1 MKPKLHELTQ
11 SQQELLQDLVT
22 IIKEAVNV
30 EIIIPVS
37 VHWTT
42 RRTCS
47 FFLLDKACEEQF
59 HVTLLIILHPDF
71 NQSDSYAQDVIEG
84 RCRKR
89 ALVTAIVHSMPQ
101 VKTLLEKGNPF
112 FSTLCK
118 EESILYSA
126 GRIQLENFFI
136 ESSLLSTPF
145 PQPQSWEKWIDT
157 ARTFLLGAQFF
168 VEKELYRISAFML
181 HQAVEHTLIG
191 LIQVYTGYRS
201 NTHNVD
207 KLLRYSEIFTTK
219 MKSIFPRNTD
229 EELELFRRLHEAYI
243 NSRYKD
249 DYDIS
254 VKDAHILLNRVNE
267 LHKLGEE
274 LAGEKL
280 AASAISLQCS

>member
-11 SQQELLQDLVT
+11 SHLELLQDLVT

-42 RRTCS
+42 RQTCS
-47 FFLLDKACEEQF
+47 FFLLDKAYEEQF
-59 HVTLLIILHPDF
+59 HVTFLIILHPDF

-89 ALVTAIVHSMPQ
+89 ALVTAIVHAMSN
-101 VKTLLEKGNPF
+101 VRTLLEKGNSF
-112 FSTLCK
+112 FTTLCK
-118 EESILYSA
+118 EESILYNA
-126 GRIQLENFFI
+126 GRISFKDCFI
-136 ESSLLSTPF
+136 ENAQLPNPF
-145 PQPQSWEKWIDT
+145 AQPQSSEKWLDT

-168 VEKELYRISAFML
+168 VENELYRISAFML

-201 NTHNVD
+201 NTHNID

-219 MKSIFPRNTD
+219 MKSIFPRNTV

-267 LHKLGEE
+267 LHKLGEQ

-280 AASAISLQCS
+280 AASAISL